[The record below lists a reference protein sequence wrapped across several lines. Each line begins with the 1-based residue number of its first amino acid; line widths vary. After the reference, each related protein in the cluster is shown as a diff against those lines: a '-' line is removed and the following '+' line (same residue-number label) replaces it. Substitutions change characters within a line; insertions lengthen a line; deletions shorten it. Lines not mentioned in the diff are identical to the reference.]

1 MVRPIVESDLEVA
14 LGIIDEGIGS
24 GWTGLDDLRA
34 GPGRRV
40 VVAEH
45 DGRVAGVATA
55 RLRDVA
61 TLLENANPDV
71 AVALLARIGPARPR
85 VVLLDMAV
93 VAPAARG
100 RGLYGALVDDRVAW
114 GRRKGAGLAVALGWT
129 PPDGCH
135 IAPAMARAGFTALAE
150 IAGFYR
156 SDSVSASAVC
166 PACGPA
172 PCECS
177 GVLFS
182 RWLAVP

>member
-14 LGIIDEGIGS
+14 LGIVDEGIGS
-24 GWTGLDDLRA
+24 GWTGLDDLRP

-45 DGRVAGVATA
+45 DGRVAGVAGA
-55 RLRDVA
+55 RLRDAA
-61 TLLENANPDV
+61 TLLETANPD
-71 AVALLARIGPARPR
+71 AAAALLVRIGSARPR
-85 VVLLDMAV
+85 VVVLDVAV

-114 GRRKGAGLAVALGWT
+114 GRREGAGLAVALGWS

-150 IAGFYR
+150 IGGVYR

-172 PCECS
+172 PCGCS

-182 RWLAVP
+182 RWLAAP